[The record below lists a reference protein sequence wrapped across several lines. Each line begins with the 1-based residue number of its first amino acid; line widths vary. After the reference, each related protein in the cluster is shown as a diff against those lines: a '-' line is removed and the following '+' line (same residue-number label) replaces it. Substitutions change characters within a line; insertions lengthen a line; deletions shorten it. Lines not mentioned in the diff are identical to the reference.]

1 MKCPDCSAETSDMLA
16 TCEWCGARL
25 LQGGPSQ
32 AIPYAGPTDPQ
43 PQYQQPAYQQGPG
56 QQVPYQQPPYQ
67 PAPGEMPPPPS
78 DASYH
83 GYGQRP
89 TGPQPKPKNPWYATP
104 VPYAIAIVVVL
115 AIIASVVVLHKGAKG
130 NTALLVNNLP
140 TMIDLYTD
148 T

>member
-25 LQGGPSQ
+25 VQGGPSQ

-43 PQYQQPAYQQGPG
+43 TQYRQPA
-56 QQVPYQQPPYQ
+56 YQ
-67 PAPGEMPPPPS
+67 PAPGEIPPPPS

-83 GYGQRP
+83 GYSQRP

-104 VPYAIAIVVVL
+104 VPYAIAIVAVL
-115 AIIASVVVLHKGAKG
+115 AIIASVVVLHKEAKG

>member
-25 LQGGPSQ
+25 VQGGPSQ

-43 PQYQQPAYQQGPG
+43 PQYQQPAYQ
-56 QQVPYQQPPYQ
+56 
-67 PAPGEMPPPPS
+67 PAPGEIPPPPS

-83 GYGQRP
+83 GYSQRP

-115 AIIASVVVLHKGAKG
+115 AIIASVVVLHKEAKG